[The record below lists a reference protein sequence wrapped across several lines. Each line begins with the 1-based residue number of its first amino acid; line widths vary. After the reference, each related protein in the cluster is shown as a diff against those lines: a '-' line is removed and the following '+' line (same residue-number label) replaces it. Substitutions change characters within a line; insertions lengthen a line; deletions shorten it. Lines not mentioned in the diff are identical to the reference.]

1 MLNVLVIDDEKSNA
15 QLLQVVLERVG
26 YQVTC
31 ASNGAE
37 GLRLA
42 EELTP
47 DIIITDLRLGGGTFD
62 GWEMINRIR
71 NNLNFNHIPILVTSV
86 EVLPDDRL
94 RAYEAGCNFYI
105 PKPYSI
111 KELLATLEEYL
122 N

>member
-1 MLNVLVIDDEKSNA
+1 MPNVLVIDDEKSNA
-15 QLLQVVLERVG
+15 QLLQVALERVG

-31 ASNGAE
+31 ASNGAD
-37 GLRLA
+37 GLRLV

-47 DIIITDLRLGGGTFD
+47 DIIITDLRLGGGSYD
-62 GWEMINRIR
+62 GWEMIGQIR
-71 NNLNFNHIPILVTSV
+71 NRLKLSHIPILVTSV